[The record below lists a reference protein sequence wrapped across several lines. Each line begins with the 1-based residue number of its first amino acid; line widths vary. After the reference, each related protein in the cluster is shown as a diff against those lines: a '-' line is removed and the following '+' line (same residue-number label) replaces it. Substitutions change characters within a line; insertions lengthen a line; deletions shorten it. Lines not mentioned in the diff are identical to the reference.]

1 MKSRANKYPVRRL
14 CKLLNVHPSGFYA
27 WLKQP
32 ESKRTQEDRTLV
44 SKIKRAWIESG
55 GMHGYRNIHQD
66 LIDLKVKC
74 GRDRVYRLM
83 KEKGLKA
90 QRSAK
95 APRPYYGGKPDTVVQ
110 NGLA

>member
-1 MKSRANKYPVRRL
+1 M
-14 CKLLNVHPSGFYA
+14 
-27 WLKQP
+27 
-32 ESKRTQEDRTLV
+32 T
-44 SKIKRAWIESG
+44 KIKRAWLESG

-83 KEKGLKA
+83 KAEGLKA

-95 APRPYYGGKPDTVVQ
+95 DPRPYYGGKPEMVAQ
-110 NGLA
+110 NWLAQDFFVEALD